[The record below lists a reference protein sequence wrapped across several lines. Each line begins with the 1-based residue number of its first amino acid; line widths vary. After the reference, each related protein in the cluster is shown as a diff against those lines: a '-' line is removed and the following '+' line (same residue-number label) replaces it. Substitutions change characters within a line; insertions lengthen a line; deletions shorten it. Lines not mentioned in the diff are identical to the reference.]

1 MRIAWGKW
9 LAIGSL
15 RKASLL
21 RHLTALWFMLK
32 EPAAPQ
38 VPKLQAIAL
47 LSAGLLVL
55 VHGAVLAAA
64 MRLPG
69 QSLPAWTGV
78 VTHVVDGDTVYV
90 RPLAGGV
97 SRSLRLLGMD
107 APEICQEGGVAA
119 RDALNER
126 VFQRQVQVQVQGTDD
141 YGRDLVRLYLA
152 SEDVGQWMVQRG
164 HAMSY
169 RFRQD
174 PGPYA
179 ESERRAQIL
188 RRGIFAGLPPENPR
202 DFRRRHGPCTL

>member
-1 MRIAWGKW
+1 MAWGQW
-9 LAIGSL
+9 LAIGVL
-15 RKASLL
+15 RKAFRL
-21 RHLTALWFMLK
+21 RQLVALCFMRK
-32 EPAAPQ
+32 EPAAPR

-55 VHGAVLAAA
+55 VHGAVLAAELS
-64 MRLPG
+64 LPG
-69 QSLPAWTGV
+69 QALPPWTGV

-90 RPLAGGV
+90 RPLAGGAP
-97 SRSLRLLGMD
+97 RSLRLLGMD

-141 YGRDLVRLYLA
+141 YGRDLVRIYLA

-164 HAMSY
+164 HAWSY

-174 PGPYA
+174 AGPYA
-179 ESERRAQIL
+179 ETERRAQIL
-188 RRGIFAGLPPENPR
+188 RRGIYAGLPPENPR
-202 DFRRRHGPCTL
+202 DFRRRHGPCTR

>member
-21 RHLTALWFMLK
+21 RQLTALWFMLK

-64 MRLPG
+64 MSLPG

-90 RPLAGGV
+90 RSLAGGV

-126 VFQRQVQVQVQGTDD
+126 VFQRQDKVQVQGTDD